1 MIKSFKYVLI
11 VMLAG
16 ITMACN
22 NNRQQANSDN
32 AVTGDTDSVSGAT
45 EHIDETSADSDKSVK
60 KVLILSSSPRKDG
73 NSDLLANRFLDGAK
87 EAGHKTE
94 KIFLSDHKIY
104 FIEGNYSGPP
114 SFPEDDEADAIVE
127 KMIQADVIVMATPVY
142 YYAMSGQMKTMI
154 DRTFFRFREMKDK
167 EFYYIIAGADNN
179 KEKFQPI
186 VDTFRGFLEA
196 LPNPTEKGIIYGT
209 GAYDKGA
216 IKDTPAYDGA
226 YEMGK
231 NV

>member
-1 MIKSFKYVLI
+1 MVQSLKYIMIVL
-11 VMLAG
+11 LAG
-16 ITMACN
+16 FTMACN
-22 NNRQQANSDN
+22 NNQKRTSNETAGEDK
-32 AVTGDTDSVSGAT
+32 DSISGAT
-45 EHIDETSADSDKSVK
+45 ATTAQANGNMDKSVK
-60 KVLILSSSPRKDG
+60 SVLILSSSPRKDG
-73 NSDLLANRFLDGAK
+73 NSDILSNRFLEGAK
-87 EAGHKTE
+87 EAGHQVE
-94 KIFLSDHKIY
+94 KIFLSEHKIY
-104 FIEGNYSGPP
+104 FIEGNYAGPP

-216 IKDTPAYDGA
+216 IKDTPSYDEAYQ
-226 YEMGK
+226 MGK